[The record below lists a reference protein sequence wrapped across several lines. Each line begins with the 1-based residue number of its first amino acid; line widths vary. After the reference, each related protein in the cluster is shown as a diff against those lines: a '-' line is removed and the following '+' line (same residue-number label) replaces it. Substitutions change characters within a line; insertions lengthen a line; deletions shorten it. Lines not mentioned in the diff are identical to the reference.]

1 MVYHFMSDADVDR
14 IMKHPQVAIAS
25 DASVITF
32 GEGVPHPRGYGDNAR
47 VLGVYVRNRRVLTLE
62 EAIRKMTSLPATHFK
77 MGNRGAI
84 RQGYAADL
92 VVFDPVTVADAAT
105 FEAPHAYA
113 RGIPYVLVNG
123 VFVVRNGAQTD
134 ARPGQVIA
142 NSLME
147 RK

>member
-1 MVYHFMSDADVDR
+1 
-14 IMKHPQVAIAS
+14 MKHPQVAIAS

-77 MGNRGAI
+77 MANRGAI

>member
-1 MVYHFMSDADVDR
+1 M
-14 IMKHPQVAIAS
+14 
-25 DASVITF
+25 
-32 GEGVPHPRGYGDNAR
+32 
-47 VLGVYVRNRRVLTLE
+47 TL
-62 EAIRKMTSLPATHFK
+62 LPATHFK
-77 MGNRGAI
+77 LGNRGAI
-84 RQGYAADL
+84 RQGYVADV

-123 VFVVRNGAQTD
+123 VFVVRNSAQTD